1 MANEGL
7 DSREKRLWRMDKTPM
22 IFSFLLIFSFYLKIP
37 VDHFIPGIFSIFFS
51 KKYQVNLFTGP
62 IPGKPWR
69 VWHVDFGVKVFAYF
83 RGNNFKDFQIKS
95 LIWNHLADCKW
106 TANVIRNWAS
116 KNIKNVPFDRLVK
129 WLTKYKMYLCLI
141 PTWFRLRN
149 WSSLQ
154 ICHKLSHSRDG
165 WKTKFKSWILSK
177 FKRSKNFEILVPNFH
192 RKEPQN
198 VTKTSLRLTCND
210 LEWPFWKFYDEI
222 LIM

>member
-1 MANEGL
+1 
-7 DSREKRLWRMDKTPM
+7 M

-37 VDHFIPGIFSIFFS
+37 VEISFHSWYFFPCMTRWLRDESIC
-51 KKYQVNLFTGP
+51 KKTFEAIT
-62 IPGKPWR
+62 
-69 VWHVDFGVKVFAYF
+69 F
-83 RGNNFKDFQIKS
+83 FKDFQIKS
-95 LIWNHLADCKW
+95 LIWKHLADCKW

-192 RKEPQN
+192 RK
-198 VTKTSLRLTCND
+198 
-210 LEWPFWKFYDEI
+210 
-222 LIM
+222 